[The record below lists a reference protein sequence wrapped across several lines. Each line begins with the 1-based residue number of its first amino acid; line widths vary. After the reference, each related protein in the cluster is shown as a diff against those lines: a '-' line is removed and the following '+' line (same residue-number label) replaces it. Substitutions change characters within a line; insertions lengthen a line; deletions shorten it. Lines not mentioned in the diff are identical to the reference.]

1 MTLKTH
7 TITKKKD
14 THNQIWEWDETP
26 EVIAAVEQLRK
37 STEAVKAV
45 GTPKR
50 IHIPNKNF
58 APLKARIKK

>member
-1 MTLKTH
+1 MTLKIH

-37 STEAVKAV
+37 STEAVKEV
-45 GTPKR
+45 GTPKS

-58 APLKARIKK
+58 APLKIKK